1 MADKN
6 FIFSMK
12 PYGTEDLVPQ
22 MARMLQKRVELASRK
37 RLPGLWK
44 LTDKLNAVPRAPEA
58 ELKRRKERQRRWGGL
73 LLVMGIFLF
82 VPGVMKPQELPVPLV
97 AGFFA
102 IVMGMLY
109 LRKGDRKK
117 KSLEKKAK
125 QLLEK
130 MNASMEGQKLRLVF
144 GDTEFVISGAGEDK
158 KVSYADMECALETK
172 DLFGLIYDNQII
184 IVQKQELLLGNAED
198 LIKALKEKTTYEK
211 IQLGI

>member
-12 PYGTEDLVPQ
+12 PYETEDLVSQ
-22 MARMLQKRVELASRK
+22 VARMLQKRVEFASRK
-37 RLPGLWK
+37 KFPGLWK

-97 AGFFA
+97 AGFIA

-130 MNASMEGQKLRLVF
+130 MNASMEGQKLRLIFYDAELAITGV
-144 GDTEFVISGAGEDK
+144 GDDK
-158 KVSYADMECALETK
+158 KISYANMECALET
-172 DLFGLIYDNQII
+172 DG
-184 IVQKQELLLGNAED
+184 
-198 LIKALKEKTTYEK
+198 
-211 IQLGI
+211 

>member
-12 PYGTEDLVPQ
+12 SYDVDTLFPQ
-22 MARMLQKRVELASRK
+22 VAQILQKRVEIASRK
-37 RLPGLWK
+37 ELPGLWK

-102 IVMGMLY
+102 IVMGVLY
-109 LRKGDRKK
+109 LRKEDRKK
-117 KSLEKKAK
+117 NSYEKKAK
-125 QLLEK
+125 KLLEN
-130 MNASMEGQKLRLVF
+130 MNASMKSQKLRLVF
-144 GDTEFVISGAGEDK
+144 DDTEVVMSGVGEDK
-158 KVSYADMECALETK
+158 KISYINMECTLETA
-172 DLFGLIYDNQII
+172 DLFGVIYENQI
-184 IVQKQELLLGNAED
+184 VLLQKKELLLGTADGLTET
-198 LIKALKEKTTYEK
+198 LKEKTTYEK
-211 IQLGI
+211 I

>member
-6 FIFSMK
+6 FIFSVK
-12 PYGTEDLVPQ
+12 PYDADALLSQV
-22 MARMLQKRVELASRK
+22 AWMLQKRVELASRK
-37 RLPGLWK
+37 KLPGLWK

-58 ELKRRKERQRRWGGL
+58 ELKRRRESRRRWGGL

-82 VPGVMKPQELPVPLV
+82 VPGIMKPQELPVPLV

-102 IVMGMLY
+102 IVMGVLY
-109 LRKGDRKK
+109 LRKDDRKK
-117 KSLEKKAK
+117 KSYEKKAK
-125 QLLEK
+125 KLLEN
-130 MNASMEGQKLRLVF
+130 MNASMENQKLRLVF
-144 GDTEFVISGAGEDK
+144 DDTELAISGVGEDK

-211 IQLGI
+211 I

>member
-12 PYGTEDLVPQ
+12 PYDAEILSDQV
-22 MARMLQKRVELASRK
+22 ASMLEKRTELASRK

-97 AGFFA
+97 AGFLA

-117 KSLEKKAK
+117 NSYEKKAK
-125 QLLEK
+125 KLLEN
-130 MNASMEGQKLRLVF
+130 MNASMENQKLRLVF

-211 IQLGI
+211 I

>member
-12 PYGTEDLVPQ
+12 PYDVDTHFPQ
-22 MARMLQKRVELASRK
+22 VAQMLQKRVELASRK
-37 RLPGLWK
+37 KLPGLWK

-109 LRKGDRKK
+109 LRKRDRKK

-130 MNASMEGQKLRLVF
+130 MNSSMEGQKLRLIFYDAELAITGV
-144 GDTEFVISGAGEDK
+144 GDDK
-158 KVSYADMECALETK
+158 KISYANMECALETA
-172 DLFGLIYDNQII
+172 DLFGLIYENQI
-184 IVQKQELLLGNAED
+184 VLLQKKELLLGNAED
-198 LIKALKEKTTYEK
+198 LIKALKEKTTFVNK
-211 IQLGI
+211 S

>member
-37 RLPGLWK
+37 KLPGLWK

-130 MNASMEGQKLRLVF
+130 MNASMEGQKLRLIFYDAELAITGV
-144 GDTEFVISGAGEDK
+144 GDDK
-158 KVSYADMECALETK
+158 KISYVNMECALETA
-172 DLFGLIYDNQII
+172 DLFGLIYENQM
-184 IVQKQELLLGNAED
+184 VLLQKKELLLGNAED
-198 LIKALKEKTTYEK
+198 LTKVLKEKTTYEK
-211 IQLGI
+211 I

>member
-12 PYGTEDLVPQ
+12 PYDVDALSTQV
-22 MARMLQKRVELASRK
+22 AWMLNKRTELASRK

-44 LTDKLNAVPRAPEA
+44 LTDKLNAAPRAPEA

-97 AGFFA
+97 VGFIA
-102 IVMGMLY
+102 ILMGLLH
-109 LRKGDRKK
+109 LRKDDRKK
-117 KSLEKKAK
+117 NSYEKKAK

-130 MNASMEGQKLRLVF
+130 MNASMEEQKLRLIF
-144 GDTEFVISGAGEDK
+144 YDAELSISGAGEDK
-158 KVSYADMECALETK
+158 KVLYAGMECTLETK
-172 DLFGLIYDNQII
+172 DLYGLVFDNQI
-184 IVQKQELLLGNAED
+184 VLLQKQELLLGSVED
-198 LIKALKEKTTYEK
+198 LTKVLKETTRYEK
-211 IQLGI
+211 V

>member
-12 PYGTEDLVPQ
+12 PYDVGVLSPQ
-22 MARMLQKRVELASRK
+22 VAWMLNKRTELASRK

-44 LTDKLNAVPRAPEA
+44 LTDKLNAAPRAPEA

-82 VPGVMKPQELPVPLV
+82 VPGVMKPQELTGPLV
-97 AGFFA
+97 AGLFA
-102 IVMGMLY
+102 ILMGLLY
-109 LRKGDRKK
+109 LRRDDRKK
-117 KSLEKKAK
+117 NSYVKKAK

-130 MNASMEGQKLRLVF
+130 MNASMEGQKLRLIFYDAELAITGV
-144 GDTEFVISGAGEDK
+144 GDDK
-158 KVSYADMECALETK
+158 KVSYADMECALETA

-184 IVQKQELLLGNAED
+184 MVQKQELLLGNAED
-198 LIKALKEKTTYEK
+198 LTKVLKEKTTYEK
-211 IQLGI
+211 I

>member
-12 PYGTEDLVPQ
+12 PYDADTLLSQV
-22 MARMLQKRVELASRK
+22 AWMLKKRVELASRK

-130 MNASMEGQKLRLVF
+130 MNASMEGQKLRLIFYDAELAITGV
-144 GDTEFVISGAGEDK
+144 GDDK
-158 KVSYADMECALETK
+158 KISYANMECALETA
-172 DLFGLIYDNQII
+172 DLFGLIYENQI
-184 IVQKQELLLGNAED
+184 VLLQKKELLLGNAED

-211 IQLGI
+211 I

>member
-12 PYGTEDLVPQ
+12 PYDADVLASQV
-22 MARMLQKRVELASRK
+22 AWMLNKRTELASRK
-37 RLPGLWK
+37 MLPGLWK
-44 LTDKLNAVPRAPEA
+44 LTDKLNVVPRAPEA

-73 LLVMGIFLF
+73 FLVMGIFLF

-117 KSLEKKAK
+117 KTLEKKAK

-130 MNASMEGQKLRLVF
+130 LNASMEEQKLRLIF
-144 GDTEFVISGAGEDK
+144 YDTELAITGVGDDK
-158 KVSYADMECALETK
+158 KIFYANMECALETA
-172 DLFGLIYDNQII
+172 DLFGLIYDNQI
-184 IVQKQELLLGNAED
+184 VVLQKQELLLGSAED
-198 LIKALKEKTTYEK
+198 LTKALKEETR
-211 IQLGI
+211 

>member
-12 PYGTEDLVPQ
+12 PYDAEILSDQV
-22 MARMLQKRVELASRK
+22 ASMLEKRTELASRK

-44 LTDKLNAVPRAPEA
+44 LTDKFNAVPRAPEA

-102 IVMGMLY
+102 IVIGMLY

-130 MNASMEGQKLRLVF
+130 MNASMEGQKLRLIFYDAELAITGV
-144 GDTEFVISGAGEDK
+144 GDDK
-158 KVSYADMECALETK
+158 KISYANMECALETA
-172 DLFGLIYDNQII
+172 DLFGLIYENQI
-184 IVQKQELLLGNAED
+184 VLLQKKELLLGTADE
-198 LIKALKEKTTYEK
+198 LTETLKEKTTYEK
-211 IQLGI
+211 I

>member
-12 PYGTEDLVPQ
+12 PYDVDTLFPQ
-22 MARMLQKRVELASRK
+22 VAQMLQKRVELASRK
-37 RLPGLWK
+37 KLPGLWK

-97 AGFFA
+97 AGFLA

-130 MNASMEGQKLRLVF
+130 MNASMEGQKLRLIFYDAELAITGV
-144 GDTEFVISGAGEDK
+144 GDDK
-158 KVSYADMECALETK
+158 KISYANMECALETA
-172 DLFGLIYDNQII
+172 DLFGLIYENQI
-184 IVQKQELLLGNAED
+184 VLLQKKELLLGNAED
-198 LIKALKEKTTYEK
+198 FTKVLKEKTTYEK
-211 IQLGI
+211 I

>member
-1 MADKN
+1 M
-6 FIFSMK
+6 
-12 PYGTEDLVPQ
+12 
-22 MARMLQKRVELASRK
+22 
-37 RLPGLWK
+37 
-44 LTDKLNAVPRAPEA
+44 
-58 ELKRRKERQRRWGGL
+58 
-73 LLVMGIFLF
+73 
-82 VPGVMKPQELPVPLV
+82 
-97 AGFFA
+97 
-102 IVMGMLY
+102 
-109 LRKGDRKK
+109 
-117 KSLEKKAK
+117 
-125 QLLEK
+125 EK